1 MNIKTMRRPIV
12 LAVCLPLLLLAEVSP
27 DTPLGIALVR
37 DASAIVGVPAI
48 GSVVPALPAGC
59 VAEAKGGTEYQ
70 RCGSVYY
77 RAAFQGNNLV
87 YAVVPQP

>member
-1 MNIKTMRRPIV
+1 
-12 LAVCLPLLLLAEVSP
+12 
-27 DTPLGIALVR
+27 
-37 DASAIVGVPAI
+37 
-48 GSVVPALPAGC
+48 VPALPAGC
-59 VAEAKGGTEYQ
+59 VAQAKGGTEYY